1 MSIGA
6 GYGDGMPPKKGQRQA
21 RGLARQQQILDVA
34 FELLATN
41 GYRSTSLALIAD
53 NVGITEAGVLHHF
66 PSKEALL
73 LAVLDRRDAAA
84 GPDVEAWVAE
94 PGGGLESLRRIP
106 ALAQVLLDEP
116 LLMRFDSVVG
126 GESIAEGGAVAE
138 HFRNRMRL
146 IRRAFVGLL
155 REGINRGELR
165 ADIDVDAVAA
175 EMVAFMDGMQ
185 TQWLLDPER
194 IDLRAAYQHYV
205 DSLVATLQA

>member
-1 MSIGA
+1 
-6 GYGDGMPPKKGQRQA
+6 MPPKKGQRQA
-21 RGLARQQQILDVA
+21 RGLARQQQILDAA

-41 GYRSTSLALIAD
+41 GYRSTSLALVAD
-53 NVGITEAGVLHHF
+53 KVGITEAGVLHHF

-73 LAVLDRRDAAA
+73 LAVLDRRDLAA

-146 IRRAFVGLL
+146 IRRAFAGLL
-155 REGINRGELR
+155 QEGIRRGELR
-165 ADIDVDAVAA
+165 TDIDVDAVAA
-175 EMVAFMDGMQ
+175 EMVAFMDGIQ
-185 TQWLLDPER
+185 TQWLLDPEA
-194 IDLRAAYQHYV
+194 IDLGAAYQHYV
-205 DSLVATLQA
+205 DSLVATLRA